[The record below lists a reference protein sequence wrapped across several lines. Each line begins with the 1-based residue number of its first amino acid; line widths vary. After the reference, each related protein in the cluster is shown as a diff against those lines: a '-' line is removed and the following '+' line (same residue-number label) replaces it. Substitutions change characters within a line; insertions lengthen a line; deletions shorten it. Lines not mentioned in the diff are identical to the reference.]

1 MECVNYL
8 LQMADNWTMLPDAL
22 RAIYERQE
30 KIELEAYEEYKRRV
44 HVPSPATPED
54 PAAVCK

>member
-1 MECVNYL
+1 
-8 LQMADNWTMLPDAL
+8 MADNWTMLPDAL

-44 HVPSPATPED
+44 HVPSPVAPED
-54 PAAVCK
+54 PAAVSEVFLLV